1 MKQFAVVTDCNYIKS
16 SMDPRR
22 IRLASRTALAEF
34 LDYMLYYRHNYKA
47 EMDENDPTVATR
59 GHVSNLDSVTAGS
72 ILS

>member
-1 MKQFAVVTDCNYIKS
+1 
-16 SMDPRR
+16 MDPRR

-47 EMDENDPTVATR
+47 DIDENDQTIVTR

-72 ILS
+72 MLST

>member
-1 MKQFAVVTDCNYIKS
+1 
-16 SMDPRR
+16 MDPRR

-47 EMDENDPTVATR
+47 DIDENDQTIVTR

-72 ILS
+72 MLPASSLTSY

>member
-1 MKQFAVVTDCNYIKS
+1 
-16 SMDPRR
+16 MDPRR

-47 EMDENDPTVATR
+47 DIDENDQTIVAR

-72 ILS
+72 MLSASSLTSY